1 MFYNLLEAKY
11 KRDLSTNDV
20 FVVRAIKGQIDDRR
34 KLRKILSSKLEIIS
48 CDKTIWGLKKGDVNN
63 NALSDM
69 MLKWQPA
76 NLQVQGMDPFYL
88 AFKVKEVIYDD
99 KEQIYIR
106 PDAITF

>member
-1 MFYNLLEAKY
+1 
-11 KRDLSTNDV
+11 
-20 FVVRAIKGQIDDRR
+20 
-34 KLRKILSSKLEIIS
+34 LSSKLEIIS

-88 AFKVKEVIYDD
+88 TFKVKEVIYDD
-99 KEQIYIR
+99 KEQTFIR